1 MAQIRRFVTL
11 LGMAAIALIGYEL
24 VTGDMSL
31 PDAGVRAMG
40 VLVGVIVVT
49 KLASSGLRLLA
60 ESLES
65 SVDS

>member
-11 LGMAAIALIGYEL
+11 LGMAAIALIGYAL

-31 PDAGVRAMG
+31 PDAGVRAIG
-40 VLVGVIVVT
+40 VLVGVIVVM
-49 KLASSGLRLLA
+49 KLAGSGLKMLA

-65 SVDS
+65 SVES

>member
-49 KLASSGLRLLA
+49 KLANSGLRLLA